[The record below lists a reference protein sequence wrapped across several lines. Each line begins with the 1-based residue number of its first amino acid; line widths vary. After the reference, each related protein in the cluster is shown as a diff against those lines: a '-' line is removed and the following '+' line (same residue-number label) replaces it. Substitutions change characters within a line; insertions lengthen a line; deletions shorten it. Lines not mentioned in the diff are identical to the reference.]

1 MMLNNRN
8 NFNKITRMGGRNRK
22 KFIYTKKTY
31 SNPFFRHKNTRKV
44 ETGLLSNKTKLSI
57 FATII
62 AIAILIWLLFF
73 STLFKINNIIV
84 SGVNDNMA
92 KEIENMARDLAEN
105 RIFGKNNLLLYNKDD
120 LNKTLNEKY
129 YLSDLT
135 IKRKFLHT
143 LVINLS
149 EKQQSAVWRED
160 DQYYYID
167 GEGSIINQVDALN
180 INGND
185 YPIIENLTDIKIV
198 ERKANINKE
207 AIDYILNLFNEFKEK
222 KHNFEIEKFIVDKDA
237 NTVKM
242 AIMSGPKIYFNIKT
256 SVAEQA
262 AKLDLIIKDKLKNDF
277 TSVKE
282 YIDLR
287 YANNVYIK

>member
-1 MMLNNRN
+1 
-8 NFNKITRMGGRNRK
+8 MGGRNRK

-31 SNPFFRHKNTRKV
+31 SNPFFRHQKTRTV
-44 ETGLLSNKTKLSI
+44 EPGLFSIKTKLSI
-57 FATII
+57 FAIIVAVTII
-62 AIAILIWLLFF
+62 IWLLFF
-73 STLFKINNIIV
+73 STLFKINNILIT
-84 SGVNDNMA
+84 GINDNMA
-92 KEIENMARDLAEN
+92 KEVENMARDIAEN
-105 RIFGKNNLLLYNKDD
+105 RLIGKNNLLLYNKDE

-129 YLSDLT
+129 YLSNLT

-143 LVINLS
+143 LAINLR

-167 GEGSIINQVDALN
+167 GEGNIINQVDPLN

-185 YPIIENLTDIKIV
+185 YPIIENSTDIKII
-198 ERKANINKE
+198 ERKTNINKE
-207 AIDYILNLFNEFKEK
+207 AIDYILNLFNEFKNK
-222 KHNFEIEKFIVDKDA
+222 KHNFEIEKFIVDKNA

-242 AIMSGPKIYFNIKT
+242 AILSGPKIYFNIKT
-256 SVAEQA
+256 SIAEQT
-262 AKLDLIIKDKLKNDF
+262 AKLDLIIKDQLKNDF

>member
-1 MMLNNRN
+1 MMMLNNRN
-8 NFNKITRMGGRNRK
+8 NFNKITRIDRNRK
-22 KFIYTKKTY
+22 KFIYTKRTY
-31 SNPFFRHKNTRKV
+31 SNPFFRHKNAREVK
-44 ETGLLSNKTKLSI
+44 TGLLSNKIKLSV
-57 FATII
+57 FATVV

-92 KEIENMARDLAEN
+92 KEVENIARDIAET
-105 RIFGKNNLLLYNKDD
+105 RMVGKNNLLLYNKDNLNKD
-120 LNKTLNEKY
+120 LNKKY

-167 GEGSIINQVDALN
+167 GEGNIINQVDALN

-207 AIDYILNLFNEFKEK
+207 TIDYVLNLFNEFKEK
-222 KHNFEIEKFIVDKDA
+222 KHNFEIEKFIIDKDA
-237 NTVKM
+237 NTVKI
-242 AIMSGPKIYFNIKT
+242 AVISGPKIYFNIKT
-256 SVAEQA
+256 SVTEQA
-262 AKLDLIIKDKLKNDF
+262 AKLDLIIKDKLKNDL
-277 TSVKE
+277 TGVKE

-287 YANNVYIK
+287 YANNVYMK